1 MLFSSPKNIRKKE
14 KEREGERQRRRER
27 RICKNARESV
37 RNW

>member
-1 MLFSSPKNIRKKE
+1 LKKLIVIRKKE

>member
-1 MLFSSPKNIRKKE
+1 LKKLIVIRKKE
-14 KEREGERQRRRER
+14 KEREGERQRRGER